1 LEAPKWALEI
11 VKEVCLEHNREIP
24 EVKWGKRRANGF
36 ATGGGYKRYKKGIIR
51 VSVGRDN
58 QEKQV
63 LLHEL
68 SHHLDTDGGHG
79 SKFYSILKTLLIK
92 YDCLTEE
99 YKQRQYRYR
108 KLSLLYL

>member
-1 LEAPKWALEI
+1 LNTTGKYQRSNGE
-11 VKEVCLEHNREIP
+11 RE
-24 EVKWGKRRANGF
+24 ERTASQLAV
-36 ATGGGYKRYKKGIIR
+36 GYKRYKKGIIR